1 MAEIASIY
9 RTEEERLLNKPR
21 RQAVPNPAL
30 ELDMSRYRLKI
41 EKKFAESFVNNSFKM
56 PRLQQPWNIR
66 QSDSVLVDTETAML
80 LSNRCNSQLYPTD
93 LTVDFGLSGTIMTPS
108 SSSAMDTYGKKPAT
122 KLSTSTKNA
131 DIF

>member
-41 EKKFAESFVNNSFKM
+41 EKKFAK
-56 PRLQQPWNIR
+56 LQQPWNIR